1 MKPIFRRALAVL
13 VAAFLLIQFMPA
25 ARTNP
30 PVKGPLTA
38 PPQVLDVLE
47 RACFDCHSN
56 ETAWPWYT
64 RLAPFSW
71 LAVRDVEEGR
81 EELNFSNWALLDPG
95 KAEEL
100 REECWEEVAEGEMPL
115 WFYEPLHP
123 HARLTD
129 ADREVLRQWA
139 GAGKVSARSDLED
152 DDDDD
157 DDEDDD

>member
-1 MKPIFRRALAVL
+1 MKRILRRALAVL
-13 VAAFLLIQFMPA
+13 AAAFLLIQLVPA

-30 PVKGPLTA
+30 PAQGPLAA
-38 PPQVLDVLE
+38 PPQVLDVLQ

-56 ETAWPWYT
+56 DTTWPWYT
-64 RLAPFSW
+64 SVAPFSW
-71 LAVRDVEEGR
+71 LAVHDVEEGR
-81 EELNFSNWALLDPG
+81 EELNFSNWALLDPSEATE
-95 KAEEL
+95 K

-139 GAGKVSARSDLED
+139 GASAGGARSGHD
-152 DDDDD
+152 DEEG
-157 DDEDDD
+157 DEDDD